1 MKRFLRIGLSFI
13 LVLMSVQ
20 IILPQMSFSAA
31 LGVPTNVVVRTST
44 DAPYLNAS
52 LTVTW
57 DEVESATAYAVIA
70 TRAGTSTVATA
81 AVSGKKNTQAVISGL
96 IGGVTYVVQVRTIEN
111 QNFSD
116 WSASSLTATPTT
128 LPKSVD
134 KPTAIPDVGT
144 ATVNWTA
151 LVGDENGGSAITSYV
166 VTETNSGKS
175 ISASSSA
182 STIEFTDLDQG
193 VGAIFTVTA
202 LTAISTT
209 GSVSTASDEVTITSA
224 DDEGASPTPTATAS
238 ASSTPTPTPTSSSTS
253 GSGGGAGGGFGGGGG
268 GFGGGEDTATASA
281 SPSPST
287 SASGSPS
294 PSPSASKSPS
304 PSPSPSAVISSNS
317 ASPLAKP
324 SVVCTTAKPVTKGGK
339 GVVTCITTYPKGS
352 TAAKPSLKCVT
363 APPTKK
369 GAKSVVTC
377 STIAPSKK
385 ASAAPSK
392 SATTKASAKATTK
405 ASAAP
410 SKKSTSKASTKPAA
424 KKITITCVKGKTTQK
439 VTAIKPVCPKGYT
452 KK

>member
-1 MKRFLRIGLSFI
+1 MKRFLRIGLALI
-13 LVLMSVQ
+13 LVLFGIQ
-20 IILPQMSFSAA
+20 AILPQMSYSAV

-70 TRAGTSTVATA
+70 TRAGTSTVSTA

-144 ATVNWTA
+144 ATINWTA
-151 LVGDENGGSAITSYV
+151 LVGNENGGSAITSYV
-166 VTETNSGKS
+166 ITETNSGKS

-182 STIEFTDLDQG
+182 STIEFTDLDQDA
-193 VGAIFTVTA
+193 GAIFIVTA
-202 LTAISTT
+202 LTVISTT

-224 DDEGASPTPTATAS
+224 DDGGASPTATPTAS
-238 ASSTPTPTPTSSSTS
+238 ATATPTASPSSSSTS
-253 GSGGGAGGGFGGGGG
+253 GSGGGGFGGGGGGG

-287 SASGSPS
+287 SASASPT
-294 PSPSASKSPS
+294 PSPSASNS

-317 ASPLAKP
+317 ATPLAKP

-363 APPTKK
+363 APPVKK

-392 SATTKASAKATTK
+392 AATTKATAKATVKATTK
-405 ASAAP
+405 ATTKA
-410 SKKSTSKASTKPAA
+410 TSKASTKPAA
-424 KKITITCVKGKTTQK
+424 KKITITCVKGKTTEK
-439 VTAIKPVCPKGYT
+439 ITAIKPVCPKGYT

>member
-81 AVSGKKNTQAVISGL
+81 AASGKKNTQAVISGL

-128 LPKSVD
+128 LPKKVD
-134 KPTAIPDVGT
+134 KPTAIPDVGS

-151 LVGDENGGSAITSYV
+151 LVGNENGGSSITSYV

-175 ISASSSA
+175 VSASSSA

-253 GSGGGAGGGFGGGGG
+253 GSGGGGFGGGGGGG

-281 SPSPST
+281 SPSASPST
-287 SASGSPS
+287 SGSPS

-304 PSPSPSAVISSNS
+304 PSPSAVIASTS
-317 ASPLAKP
+317 ASPVAKP
-324 SVVCTTAKPVTKGGK
+324 IVVCTTAKPVTKGGK

-352 TAAKPSLKCVT
+352 TATKPSVKCVT
-363 APPTKK
+363 APPAKK

-410 SKKSTSKASTKPAA
+410 SKKATSRASAKPSAN
-424 KKITITCVKGKTTQK
+424 KITITCAKGKTTVK
-439 VTAIKPVCPKGYT
+439 VTDVKPVCPKGYT

>member
-1 MKRFLRIGLSFI
+1 MKRLLRVGLSFI

-20 IILPQMSFSAA
+20 IILPQMSFSAV

-70 TRAGTSTVATA
+70 TRAGTSTVSTA

-111 QNFSD
+111 QNYSD

-144 ATVNWTA
+144 ATINWTA
-151 LVGDENGGSAITSYV
+151 LVGNENGGSAITSYV

-182 STIEFTDLDQG
+182 STIEFTDLDQAS
-193 VGAIFTVTA
+193 GAIFTVTA

-224 DDEGASPTPTATAS
+224 DDGGASPTATPTAS
-238 ASSTPTPTPTSSSTS
+238 ATATPTASPSSSSTS
-253 GSGGGAGGGFGGGGG
+253 GSGGGGFGGGGGGG
-268 GFGGGEDTATASA
+268 GFGGGADTSTASA
-281 SPSPST
+281 SPSASSST
-287 SASGSPS
+287 SASPS

-352 TAAKPSLKCVT
+352 TETKPSLKCVT
-363 APPTKK
+363 EPPAKK

-392 SATTKASAKATTK
+392 K

-410 SKKSTSKASTKPAA
+410 SKAATTKATAKATTKATSKASTKPVV
-424 KKITITCVKGKTTQK
+424 KKITITCVKGKTTKK

>member
-1 MKRFLRIGLSFI
+1 MKSFLRVVFAFI
-13 LVLMSVQ
+13 LVLFGIQAV
-20 IILPQMSFSAA
+20 LPQMSYSAV
-31 LGVPTNVVVRTST
+31 LSVPTNVVVRTST

-70 TRAGTSTVATA
+70 TRAGTSTISTS

-96 IGGVTYVVQVRTIEN
+96 IGGVTYVVQVRTIDN
-111 QNFSD
+111 LNFSA
-116 WSASSLTATPTT
+116 WSSASLTATPTT
-128 LPKSVD
+128 LPKQVD
-134 KPTAIPDVGT
+134 KPTAIPDVGS

-151 LVGDENGGSAITSYV
+151 LVGNENGGSSITSYV
-166 VTETNSGKS
+166 ITETNSGKS

-224 DDEGASPTPTATAS
+224 DDGGASPTATPTAS
-238 ASSTPTPTPTSSSTS
+238 ATATPTASPSSSSTS
-253 GSGGGAGGGFGGGGG
+253 ESGGGGFGGGGGG

-281 SPSPST
+281 SPSASPST
-287 SASGSPS
+287 SGSPS

-304 PSPSPSAVISSNS
+304 PSPSPSSGTASNS
-317 ASPLAKP
+317 GSPSAKP
-324 SVVCTTAKPVTKGGK
+324 SVVCSTAKPVTKGGK

-352 TAAKPSLKCVT
+352 AENKPSVKCVT
-363 APPTKK
+363 APPAKK

-392 SATTKASAKATTK
+392 AATTKATAKATGKAIAAPSTKATNK
-405 ASAAP
+405 ASA
-410 SKKSTSKASTKPAA
+410 KPAA
-424 KKITITCVKGKTTQK
+424 KKTTITCAKGKTTVK
-439 VTAIKPVCPKGYT
+439 VTDVKPVCPKGYT
-452 KK
+452 EK

>member
-1 MKRFLRIGLSFI
+1 MKRFLRIGLAFI

-20 IILPQMSFSAA
+20 IILPQMSFSAV

-70 TRAGTSTVATA
+70 TRAGTSTISTA

-111 QNFSD
+111 ENFSA
-116 WSASSLTATPTT
+116 WSAASLTATPTT
-128 LPKSVD
+128 LPKKVD
-134 KPTAIPDVGT
+134 KPTAIPDVGS

-151 LVGDENGGSAITSYV
+151 LVGNENGGSSITSYV
-166 VTETNSGKS
+166 ITETNSGKS

-238 ASSTPTPTPTSSSTS
+238 ATATPTASPSSSSTS
-253 GSGGGAGGGFGGGGG
+253 GSGGGGFGGGGG
-268 GFGGGEDTATASA
+268 GGYGGGEDTATATSSPSA
-281 SPSPST
+281 SPST
-287 SASGSPS
+287 SGSPS

-304 PSPSPSAVISSNS
+304 PSPSAVIASNNE
-317 ASPLAKP
+317 SPSAKP
-324 SVVCTTAKPVTKGGK
+324 SVVCTTAKPVTKGVK
-339 GVVTCITTYPKGS
+339 VVVTCITTYPKGS
-352 TAAKPSLKCVT
+352 SAARPSVKCVT
-363 APPTKK
+363 APPAKK

-377 STIAPSKK
+377 STIAPIKK

-439 VTAIKPVCPKGYT
+439 ITAIKPVCPKGYT

>member
-81 AVSGKKNTQAVISGL
+81 AASGKKNTQAVISGL

-128 LPKSVD
+128 LPKKVD
-134 KPTAIPDVGT
+134 KPTAIPDVGS

-151 LVGDENGGSAITSYV
+151 LVGNENGGSSITSYV

-175 ISASSSA
+175 VSASSSA

-253 GSGGGAGGGFGGGGG
+253 GSGGGGFGGGGGG

-281 SPSPST
+281 SPSASPST
-287 SASGSPS
+287 SGSPS

-304 PSPSPSAVISSNS
+304 PSPSAVIASNS

-352 TAAKPSLKCVT
+352 TATKPSVKCVT
-363 APPTKK
+363 APPAKK

-392 SATTKASAKATTK
+392 KAATKASTKATTK

-410 SKKSTSKASTKPAA
+410 SKKSTTKASAKPAA

>member
-1 MKRFLRIGLSFI
+1 MKRFLRIGLAFI

-31 LGVPTNVVVRTST
+31 LGVPSNVVVRTST

-70 TRAGTSTVATA
+70 TRAGTSTISTA

-111 QNFSD
+111 ENFSA
-116 WSASSLTATPTT
+116 WSSASLTATPTT
-128 LPKSVD
+128 LPKKVD
-134 KPTAIPDVGT
+134 KPTAIPDVGS
-144 ATVNWTA
+144 ATINWTA
-151 LVGDENGGSAITSYV
+151 LVGNENGGSSITSYV
-166 VTETNSGKS
+166 ITETNSGKS

-238 ASSTPTPTPTSSSTS
+238 ATATPTPTPTSSSTS
-253 GSGGGAGGGFGGGGG
+253 GSGGGGFGGGGGG
-268 GFGGGEDTATASA
+268 GFGGGTDTATASA
-281 SPSPST
+281 SPSASPST
-287 SASGSPS
+287 SGSPS

-304 PSPSPSAVISSNS
+304 PSPSPSAVMASNT
-317 ASPLAKP
+317 ASPSAKP

-352 TAAKPSLKCVT
+352 SAARPSVKCVT
-363 APPTKK
+363 APPAKK

-377 STIAPSKK
+377 STFAPSKK

-392 SATTKASAKATTK
+392 KATTK

-410 SKKSTSKASTKPAA
+410 SKKATTKASAAPVA
-424 KKITITCVKGKTTQK
+424 KKITITCVKGKTTEK
-439 VTAIKPVCPKGYT
+439 VTAIKPVCPKAYT

>member
-20 IILPQMSFSAA
+20 IILPQMSFSAV

-70 TRAGTSTVATA
+70 TRAGTSTVANA

-128 LPKSVD
+128 LPKKVD
-134 KPTAIPDVGT
+134 KPTAIPDVGS

-151 LVGDENGGSAITSYV
+151 LVGNENGGSSITSYV

-175 ISASSSA
+175 VSASSSA

-253 GSGGGAGGGFGGGGG
+253 GSGGGGFGGGGGG

-281 SPSPST
+281 SPSASAST
-287 SASGSPS
+287 SGSPLPS
-294 PSPSASKSPS
+294 PSPSKS
-304 PSPSPSAVISSNS
+304 PSPSPSAVIASNS

-339 GVVTCITTYPKGS
+339 GVVTCVTTYPKGS
-352 TAAKPSLKCVT
+352 TAAKPSVKCVT
-363 APPTKK
+363 EPPAKK

-385 ASAAPSK
+385 VSAAPSK
-392 SATTKASAKATTK
+392 SATTKASTKATTK

-410 SKKSTSKASTKPAA
+410 SKKATTKASAKPAA
-424 KKITITCVKGKTTQK
+424 KKITITCVKGKTTEK
-439 VTAIKPVCPKGYT
+439 VTGVKPVCPKGYT

>member
-1 MKRFLRIGLSFI
+1 
-13 LVLMSVQ
+13 MSVQ
-20 IILPQMSFSAA
+20 IILPQMSFSAV

-70 TRAGTSTVATA
+70 TRAGTSTISTA

-96 IGGVTYVVQVRTIEN
+96 IGGITYVVQVRTIEN
-111 QNFSD
+111 ENFSA
-116 WSASSLTATPTT
+116 WSAASLTATPTT

-144 ATVNWTA
+144 ATINWTA
-151 LVGDENGGSAITSYV
+151 LVGNENGGSAITSYV

-182 STIEFTDLDQG
+182 STIEFTDLDQDA
-193 VGAIFTVTA
+193 GAIFTVTA

-224 DDEGASPTPTATAS
+224 DDGGASPTATPTAS
-238 ASSTPTPTPTSSSTS
+238 ATATPTASPSSSSTS
-253 GSGGGAGGGFGGGGG
+253 GSGGGFGGGGGGG

-281 SPSPST
+281 SPSASPST
-287 SASGSPS
+287 SGSPS

-304 PSPSPSAVISSNS
+304 PSPSAVIASDS
-317 ASPLAKP
+317 ASPIAKP
-324 SVVCTTAKPVTKGGK
+324 IVVCTTAKPVTKGGK

-352 TAAKPSLKCVT
+352 TAAKPSVKCVT
-363 APPTKK
+363 APPAKK

-377 STIAPSKK
+377 STIVPSK
-385 ASAAPSK
+385 
-392 SATTKASAKATTK
+392 KATTK

-410 SKKSTSKASTKPAA
+410 SKKATTKASAAPSKKATTKASAKPAA

>member
-1 MKRFLRIGLSFI
+1 MKRFLRIGLAFI

-31 LGVPTNVVVRTST
+31 LGVPSNVVVRTST

-70 TRAGTSTVATA
+70 TRAGTSTISTA

-111 QNFSD
+111 ENFSA
-116 WSASSLTATPTT
+116 WSSASLTATPTT
-128 LPKSVD
+128 LPKKVD
-134 KPTAIPDVGT
+134 KPTAIPDVGS
-144 ATVNWTA
+144 ATINWTA
-151 LVGDENGGSAITSYV
+151 LVGNENGGSSITSYV
-166 VTETNSGKS
+166 ITETNSGKS

-238 ASSTPTPTPTSSSTS
+238 ATATPTPTPTSSSTS
-253 GSGGGAGGGFGGGGG
+253 GSGGGGFGGGGGG
-268 GFGGGEDTATASA
+268 GFGGGTDTATASA
-281 SPSPST
+281 SPSASPST
-287 SASGSPS
+287 SGSPS

-304 PSPSPSAVISSNS
+304 PSPSPSAVIASNT
-317 ASPLAKP
+317 ASPSAKP

-352 TAAKPSLKCVT
+352 SAARPSVKCVT
-363 APPTKK
+363 APPAKK

-377 STIAPSKK
+377 STFAPSKK

-392 SATTKASAKATTK
+392 KATTK

-410 SKKSTSKASTKPAA
+410 SKKATTKASAAPVA

>member
-1 MKRFLRIGLSFI
+1 MKRLLRVGLSFI

-20 IILPQMSFSAA
+20 IILPQMSYSAV

-81 AVSGKKNTQAVISGL
+81 AASGKKNTQAVISGL

-116 WSASSLTATPTT
+116 WSSASLTAAPTT
-128 LPKSVD
+128 LPNKVD

-151 LVGDENGGSAITSYV
+151 LVGNENGGSSITSYV

-352 TAAKPSLKCVT
+352 TATKPSVKCVT
-363 APPTKK
+363 APPAKK

>member
-70 TRAGTSTVATA
+70 TRAGTSTISTA

-116 WSASSLTATPTT
+116 WSSASLTATPTT
-128 LPKSVD
+128 LPKKVD
-134 KPTAIPDVGT
+134 KPTAIPDVGS

-151 LVGDENGGSAITSYV
+151 LVGNENGGSSITSYV
-166 VTETNSGKS
+166 ITETNSGKS

-238 ASSTPTPTPTSSSTS
+238 ATSTPTASPSSSSTS
-253 GSGGGAGGGFGGGGG
+253 GSGGGGFGGGGGG
-268 GFGGGEDTATASA
+268 GFGGGEDTATASSSPSA
-281 SPSPST
+281 SPST
-287 SASGSPS
+287 SGSPS

-304 PSPSPSAVISSNS
+304 PSPSPSAVIASNS
-317 ASPLAKP
+317 ASPSAKP

-352 TAAKPSLKCVT
+352 SAARPSVKCVT
-363 APPTKK
+363 APPAKK

-377 STIAPSKK
+377 STIAPSKI
-385 ASAAPSK
+385 ANAAPSK
-392 SATTKASAKATTK
+392 KATTK

-410 SKKSTSKASTKPAA
+410 SKKATTKASTKPAA

>member
-1 MKRFLRIGLSFI
+1 MKRFLRIGLAFI

-70 TRAGTSTVATA
+70 TRAGTSTISTA

-111 QNFSD
+111 ENFSA
-116 WSASSLTATPTT
+116 WSSASLTATPTT

-134 KPTAIPDVGT
+134 KPTAIPDVGS

-151 LVGDENGGSAITSYV
+151 LVGNENGGSSITSYV
-166 VTETNSGKS
+166 ITETNSGKS

-253 GSGGGAGGGFGGGGG
+253 GSGGGGFGGGGGG

-281 SPSPST
+281 SPSASPST
-287 SASGSPS
+287 SGSPS

-304 PSPSPSAVISSNS
+304 PSPSPSAVIASNS
-317 ASPLAKP
+317 ASPSAKP

-352 TAAKPSLKCVT
+352 SAARPSVKCVT
-363 APPTKK
+363 APPAKK

-377 STIAPSKK
+377 STIAPNKK

-392 SATTKASAKATTK
+392 AATTKASAKATTK

-410 SKKSTSKASTKPAA
+410 SKKATTKASTKPAA

>member
-70 TRAGTSTVATA
+70 TRAGTSTISTA

-116 WSASSLTATPTT
+116 WSSASLTATPTT
-128 LPKSVD
+128 LPKKVD
-134 KPTAIPDVGT
+134 KPTAIPDVGS

-151 LVGDENGGSAITSYV
+151 LVGNENGGSSITSYV
-166 VTETNSGKS
+166 ITETNSGKS

-238 ASSTPTPTPTSSSTS
+238 ATSTPTPTASPSSSSTS
-253 GSGGGAGGGFGGGGG
+253 GSGGGGFGGGG
-268 GFGGGEDTATASA
+268 DTATASSSPSA
-281 SPSPST
+281 SPST
-287 SASGSPS
+287 SGSPS

-304 PSPSPSAVISSNS
+304 PSPSPSAVIASNS
-317 ASPLAKP
+317 ASPSAKP

-339 GVVTCITTYPKGS
+339 GVVTCITSYPKGS
-352 TAAKPSLKCVT
+352 SAARPSVKCVT
-363 APPTKK
+363 APPAKK

-377 STIAPSKK
+377 STIAPSKI
-385 ASAAPSK
+385 ANAAPSK
-392 SATTKASAKATTK
+392 KATTK

-410 SKKSTSKASTKPAA
+410 SKKATTKASTKPAA

>member
-81 AVSGKKNTQAVISGL
+81 AASGKKNTQAVISGL

-128 LPKSVD
+128 LPKKVD
-134 KPTAIPDVGT
+134 KPTAIPDVGS

-151 LVGDENGGSAITSYV
+151 LVGNENGGSSITSYV

-175 ISASSSA
+175 VSASSSA

-253 GSGGGAGGGFGGGGG
+253 GSGGGFGGGGGG

-281 SPSPST
+281 SPSASPST
-287 SASGSPS
+287 SGSPS

-304 PSPSPSAVISSNS
+304 PSPSAVIASTS
-317 ASPLAKP
+317 ASPVAKP
-324 SVVCTTAKPVTKGGK
+324 IVVCTTAKPVTKGGK

-352 TAAKPSLKCVT
+352 TATKPSVKCVT
-363 APPTKK
+363 APPAKK

-392 SATTKASAKATTK
+392 SATTKASTKATAK

-410 SKKSTSKASTKPAA
+410 SKKATNKASTKPVA

>member
-1 MKRFLRIGLSFI
+1 
-13 LVLMSVQ
+13 MSVQ
-20 IILPQMSFSAA
+20 IILPQMSYSAV

-70 TRAGTSTVATA
+70 TRAGTSTVSTA

-144 ATVNWTA
+144 ATINWTA
-151 LVGDENGGSAITSYV
+151 LVGNENGGSAITSYV

-182 STIEFTDLDQG
+182 STIEFTDLDQNA
-193 VGAIFTVTA
+193 GAIFTVTA

-224 DDEGASPTPTATAS
+224 DDGGASPTATPTAS
-238 ASSTPTPTPTSSSTS
+238 ATATPTASPSSSSTS
-253 GSGGGAGGGFGGGGG
+253 GSGGGGFGGGGGGG
-268 GFGGGEDTATASA
+268 GFGGGADTSTASA

-287 SASGSPS
+287 SASGSPSAS

-304 PSPSPSAVISSNS
+304 PSPSPSAVTASNS

-352 TAAKPSLKCVT
+352 TETKPSLKCVT
-363 APPTKK
+363 EPPSKK

-385 ASAAPSK
+385 ATS
-392 SATTKASAKATTK
+392 K

-410 SKKSTSKASTKPAA
+410 SKKATSKASTKPVV
-424 KKITITCVKGKTTQK
+424 KKITIICVKGKTTQK

>member
-1 MKRFLRIGLSFI
+1 MKRFLRIGLAFI

-31 LGVPTNVVVRTST
+31 LGVPSNVVVRTST

-70 TRAGTSTVATA
+70 TRAGTSTISTA

-111 QNFSD
+111 ENFSA
-116 WSASSLTATPTT
+116 WSSASLTATPTT
-128 LPKSVD
+128 LPKKVD
-134 KPTAIPDVGT
+134 KPTAIPDVGS
-144 ATVNWTA
+144 ATINWTA
-151 LVGDENGGSAITSYV
+151 LVGNENGGSSITSYV
-166 VTETNSGKS
+166 ITETNSGKS

-238 ASSTPTPTPTSSSTS
+238 ATATPTPTPTSSSTS
-253 GSGGGAGGGFGGGGG
+253 GSGGGGFGGGGGG
-268 GFGGGEDTATASA
+268 GFGGGTDTATASA
-281 SPSPST
+281 SPSASPST
-287 SASGSPS
+287 SGSPS

-304 PSPSPSAVISSNS
+304 PSPSPSAVIASNT
-317 ASPLAKP
+317 ASPSAKP

-352 TAAKPSLKCVT
+352 SAARPSVKCVT
-363 APPTKK
+363 APPAKK

-377 STIAPSKK
+377 STFAPSKK

-392 SATTKASAKATTK
+392 KATTK

-410 SKKSTSKASTKPAA
+410 SKKATTKASAAPVA
-424 KKITITCVKGKTTQK
+424 KKITITCVKGKTTEK

>member
-1 MKRFLRIGLSFI
+1 MKRFLRVGLSFI

-20 IILPQMSFSAA
+20 IILPQMSYSAV

-57 DEVESATAYAVIA
+57 DEVDSATAYAVIV
-70 TRAGTSTVATA
+70 TRAGTSTISTA

-111 QNFSD
+111 QNYSA

-144 ATVNWTA
+144 ATINWTA
-151 LVGDENGGSAITSYV
+151 LVGNENGGSAITSYV
-166 VTETNSGKS
+166 VIETNSGKS

-182 STIEFTDLDQG
+182 STIEFTDLDQDA
-193 VGAIFTVTA
+193 GAIFTITA

-224 DDEGASPTPTATAS
+224 DDGGASPTATPTAS
-238 ASSTPTPTPTSSSTS
+238 ATATPTASPSSSSTS
-253 GSGGGAGGGFGGGGG
+253 GSGGGGFGGGGGGGG
-268 GFGGGEDTATASA
+268 GFGGADTATASA
-281 SPSPST
+281 SPSASPST
-287 SASGSPS
+287 SGSPS

-304 PSPSPSAVISSNS
+304 PSPSPSAVIASNS
-317 ASPLAKP
+317 ALPSTKP

-352 TAAKPSLKCVT
+352 TETKPSVKCVT
-363 APPTKK
+363 EPPAKK

-392 SATTKASAKATTK
+392 AATTKATAKATAKATTK
-405 ASAAP
+405 A
-410 SKKSTSKASTKPAA
+410 TSKASTKPAA
-424 KKITITCVKGKTTQK
+424 KEVTITCVKGKTTVK
-439 VTAIKPVCPKGYT
+439 VTDVKPVCPKGYT

>member
-70 TRAGTSTVATA
+70 TRAGTSTISTA

-116 WSASSLTATPTT
+116 WSSASLTATPTT
-128 LPKSVD
+128 LPKKVD
-134 KPTAIPDVGT
+134 KPTAIPDVGS

-151 LVGDENGGSAITSYV
+151 LVGNENGGSSITSYV
-166 VTETNSGKS
+166 ITETNSGKS

-238 ASSTPTPTPTSSSTS
+238 ATSTPTPTASPSSSSTS
-253 GSGGGAGGGFGGGGG
+253 GSGGGGFGGGGGG
-268 GFGGGEDTATASA
+268 GFGGGEDTATASSSPSA
-281 SPSPST
+281 SPST
-287 SASGSPS
+287 SGSPS

-304 PSPSPSAVISSNS
+304 PSPSPSAVIASNS
-317 ASPLAKP
+317 ASPSAKP

-352 TAAKPSLKCVT
+352 SAARPSVKCVT
-363 APPTKK
+363 APPAKK

-377 STIAPSKK
+377 STIAPSKI
-385 ASAAPSK
+385 ANAAPSK
-392 SATTKASAKATTK
+392 KATTK

>member
-81 AVSGKKNTQAVISGL
+81 AASGKKNTQAVISGL

-128 LPKSVD
+128 LPKKVD
-134 KPTAIPDVGT
+134 KPTAIPDVGS

-151 LVGDENGGSAITSYV
+151 LVGNENGGSSITSYV

-175 ISASSSA
+175 VSASSSA

-253 GSGGGAGGGFGGGGG
+253 GSGGGGFGGGGGG

-281 SPSPST
+281 SPSASPST
-287 SASGSPS
+287 SGSPS

-304 PSPSPSAVISSNS
+304 PSPSAVIASTS
-317 ASPLAKP
+317 ASPVAKP
-324 SVVCTTAKPVTKGGK
+324 IVVCTTAKPVTKGGK

-352 TAAKPSLKCVT
+352 TATKPSVKCVT
-363 APPTKK
+363 APPAKK

-392 SATTKASAKATTK
+392 KATTK
-405 ASAAP
+405 AS
-410 SKKSTSKASTKPAA
+410 TKPVA

>member
-1 MKRFLRIGLSFI
+1 
-13 LVLMSVQ
+13 MSVQ
-20 IILPQMSFSAA
+20 IILPQMSFSAV

-70 TRAGTSTVATA
+70 TRAGTSTISTA

-96 IGGVTYVVQVRTIEN
+96 IGGITYVVQVRTIEN
-111 QNFSD
+111 ENFSA
-116 WSASSLTATPTT
+116 WSAASLTATPTT

-144 ATVNWTA
+144 ATINWTA
-151 LVGDENGGSAITSYV
+151 LVGNENGGSSITSYV

-182 STIEFTDLDQG
+182 STIEFTDLDQDA
-193 VGAIFTVTA
+193 GAIFTVTA

-224 DDEGASPTPTATAS
+224 DDGGASPTATPTAS
-238 ASSTPTPTPTSSSTS
+238 ATATPTASPSSSSTS
-253 GSGGGAGGGFGGGGG
+253 GSGGGFGGGGGGG

-281 SPSPST
+281 SPSASPST
-287 SASGSPS
+287 SGSPS

-304 PSPSPSAVISSNS
+304 PSPSAVIASNS
-317 ASPLAKP
+317 ASPIAKP
-324 SVVCTTAKPVTKGGK
+324 IVVCTTAKPVTKGGK
-339 GVVTCITTYPKGS
+339 GVVTCVTTYPKGS

-363 APPTKK
+363 APPAKK
-369 GAKSVVTC
+369 GTKSVVTC

-385 ASAAPSK
+385 ATTKASAAPSK
-392 SATTKASAKATTK
+392 SATTKASTKATTK

-410 SKKSTSKASTKPAA
+410 SKKATSKASAKPAA

-439 VTAIKPVCPKGYT
+439 VTAVKPVCPKGYT